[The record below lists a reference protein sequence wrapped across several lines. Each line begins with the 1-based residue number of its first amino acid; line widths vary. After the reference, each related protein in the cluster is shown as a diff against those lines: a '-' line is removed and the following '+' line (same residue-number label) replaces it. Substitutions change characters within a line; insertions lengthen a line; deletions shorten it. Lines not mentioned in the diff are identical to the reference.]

1 MKKKFMIV
9 FVLLVGILMTACS
22 KDGAKDFEFVRD
34 ESLDVYTKDNYI
46 IENIK
51 KNIFGATGPQ
61 IAYLNDDYAVISHH
75 AVMFIY
81 DFNSESIK
89 NTIDTKSMGLNAI
102 QGDPHTNVLG
112 YENYI
117 AIYNDDAEDTYIY
130 SIDDNA
136 LMKISSELMPENFK
150 PNENAHSHIT
160 YGYDKYN
167 DSHTD
172 TYLYKDKLYILRNL
186 FNTTNLDIE
195 VWNSSTEK
203 LEKTYI
209 VFDTDIIANLNLEWG
224 LSIDNNSKILVHE
237 EFIESPINS
246 LGGKRTYTKLSTEK
260 IMGLTY
266 SSIDDID
273 LDTMNRITEIE
284 QRLNISEDDRINF
297 DEVNYYSVTKIRYEL
312 DGVKYID
319 KCYVLVEEFT
329 TPNEIYI
336 IEDFN
341 LVEDETIQM

>member
-1 MKKKFMIV
+1 MKKTFLIV

-75 AVMFIY
+75 AGMFIY
-81 DFNSESIK
+81 DLNSESVK
-89 NTIDTKSMGLNAI
+89 NTIDTKSMGLNTI
-102 QGDPHTNVLG
+102 QGDPHTNIVG
-112 YENYI
+112 YENFI
-117 AIYNDDAEDTYIY
+117 AIFNDNAEDTYIY

-136 LMKISSELMPENFK
+136 LMKISSALMPENFK

-160 YGYDKYN
+160 YGYNKYN

-224 LSIDNNSKILVHE
+224 LLICENSKVIAHAEKTDDSSVPH
-237 EFIESPINS
+237 S
-246 LGGKRTYTKLSTEK
+246 GKQSYTKLSSDK
-260 IMGLTY
+260 PLLNSF
-266 SSIDDID
+266 SSIDDITKDERDRVFEIQNYLGIDDGDKIALENIEYFAIHKRTYDVDGINYSDYAYIFLEND
-273 LDTMNRITEIE
+273 LSQNITYIVCDMN
-284 QRLNISEDDRINF
+284 
-297 DEVNYYSVTKIRYEL
+297 VV
-312 DGVKYID
+312 
-319 KCYVLVEEFT
+319 VE
-329 TPNEIYI
+329 
-336 IEDFN
+336 
-341 LVEDETIQM
+341 